1 MKKRIIT
8 VFIILVSG
16 IAGCVLHIIYLN
28 TYTKYVPVTNYGYNL
43 SEAPEI
49 NTEEHKINLGWVL
62 NDYGVEW
69 KSINGEIYIR
79 RKWILNKKMV
89 NNFTNLANELEF
101 VKYVPVV
108 LNHPDEGFEDAPD
121 LKVNIENLKI
131 ILDRYNEKWK
141 IVNGEVYITK
151 RLALDKELVYNY
163 TKKAI
168 DDEFVQ
174 QTKDLNQQLEASE

>member
-16 IAGCVLHIIYLN
+16 IAGYVLHIIYLN

-79 RKWILNKKMV
+79 RNWILNKKMV